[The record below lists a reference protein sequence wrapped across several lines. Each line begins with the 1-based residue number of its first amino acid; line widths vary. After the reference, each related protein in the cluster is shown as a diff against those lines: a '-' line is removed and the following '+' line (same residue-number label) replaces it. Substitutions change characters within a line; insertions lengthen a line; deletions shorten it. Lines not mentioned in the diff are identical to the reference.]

1 MKVVSRDTEE
11 EQWKSDWWVG
21 REFLQAASLVKGLRQ
36 KDFLVLTLETGL
48 SGKFWL

>member
-11 EQWKSDWWVG
+11 EQWKSDWWVDNG
-21 REFLQAASLVKGLRQ
+21 FLQAVSLVKGLRQ
-36 KDFLVLTLETGL
+36 KGFLVLTLKTGL